1 MSGDKTPPDIVKL
14 SFEDA
19 ISQLEEIVRHLEDG
33 EGKLD
38 DAIKAYERGDL
49 LKRHCEAKLQEAQ
62 ARVDK
67 IIRGSDGTLGVE
79 PEEPD

>member
-1 MSGDKTPPDIVKL
+1 MSGNKIPPEIAKL

-19 ISQLEEIVRHLEDG
+19 LSQLEEIVRHLEDG

-67 IIRGSDGTLGVE
+67 IIRGPDGTVGVE
-79 PEEPD
+79 QEDPD

>member
-79 PEEPD
+79 PEGPD

>member
-1 MSGDKTPPDIVKL
+1 MSGDKIPPDIAKL
-14 SFEDA
+14 GFEDA
-19 ISQLEEIVRHLEDG
+19 LSQLEEIVRHLEDG

-67 IIRGSDGTLGVE
+67 IIRGPDGTIGVE
-79 PEEPD
+79 REDPD